1 MTEDR
6 VIRAAKGV
14 FLFVA
19 FLSMGLTVPHANLT
33 TLLYLQHIGINS
45 RTLQL
50 LFIVSAIANLCIGLS
65 GFKWNALWFA
75 TWVSYSSAALVA
87 YMSGASI
94 PLLAVAAYLLL
105 SVYLTIDVLVDA
117 ELYTYI
123 RERLWKTGASL
134 QP

>member
-1 MTEDR
+1 MSEDR
-6 VIRAAKGV
+6 LIRAAKGI

-19 FLSMGLTVPHANLT
+19 FLSMGLSMPHANLT
-33 TLLYLQHIGINS
+33 TLSYLQNIGINP

-50 LFIVSAIANLCIGLS
+50 LFLVSAIANLCIGLS
-65 GFKWNALWFA
+65 GFRWNALWFA

-87 YMSGASI
+87 YLSGATV

-123 RERLWKTGASL
+123 GKRLWKTGASL

>member
-19 FLSMGLTVPHANLT
+19 FLSMGLSIPHANLT
-33 TLLYLQHIGINS
+33 TLTYLQNIGIN
-45 RTLQL
+45 TPLLQL
-50 LFIVSAIANLCIGLS
+50 LFILSAVTNLGIGLS

-75 TWVSYSSAALVA
+75 TWVSYSSAAFAA
-87 YMSGASI
+87 YVSGANI
-94 PLLAVAAYLLL
+94 PLLVVAAYSLL

-123 RERLWKTGASL
+123 GKRLWKTGVSS